1 LSSST
6 PSLADFGNYL
16 GSRREAI
23 LDTWRE
29 ASLSDPVLTSGDS
42 LTRDQFRDHIPQVLE
57 ALQRKLRSVPGEAQ
71 ETQADVEIR
80 QEEAKHGLQRWQQ
93 GFRLEELTREWGLLH
108 LCLASELEEYAMSRK
123 QWAPRDLWAAG
134 RELILLVNEGVS
146 ESIARYAALERAA
159 AAGRA
164 NDLSQAVAQLE
175 ALERRRA
182 ELIHQAVHD
191 LRGNAQSVTTIAQ
204 VLGGENVPE
213 SERMEF
219 AKLLQNSVEVLGSM
233 VTELM
238 ELARLEAGQE
248 RRNIAPFDATEL
260 ATDLCK
266 LNAHRAASQRL
277 FLRHSGPAR
286 LPVEGDASKVRR
298 LVQNLLQNALKY
310 TEKGGVT
317 VSWGTE
323 PGHWWVIVQDTGPGL
338 LSGPGTPL
346 AKGIRDA
353 TVVAREADEQAA
365 DSAGRVSHVLN
376 QADAGTASPLPG
388 RQKTGEGIGLSI
400 VKRLCEL
407 LDASLELTSS
417 SASGTTVRVLF
428 PLAYPV
434 APATP
439 AANT

>member
-1 LSSST
+1 M
-6 PSLADFGNYL
+6 
-16 GSRREAI
+16 
-23 LDTWRE
+23 
-29 ASLSDPVLTSGDS
+29 LTSGDS

-57 ALQRKLRSVPGEAQ
+57 ALQHKLRSLPGSTR

-108 LCLASELEEYAMSRK
+108 LCLASELEEYAATRK
-123 QWAPRDLWAAG
+123 QWAPLDLWAAG
-134 RELILLVNEGVS
+134 RELILLVNEGVF
-146 ESIARYAALERAA
+146 ESAARYAALERAA

-164 NDLSQAVAQLE
+164 SDLSHAVAQLE
-175 ALERRRA
+175 DLERRRA

-204 VLGGENVPE
+204 VLGGENIPE
-213 SERMEF
+213 AERMEF
-219 AKLLQNSVEVLGSM
+219 AKLLQNSVDVLGSM

-248 RRNIAPFDATEL
+248 RRIVAPFDATGL

-266 LNAHRAASQRL
+266 LNAHRAMAQGL
-277 FLRHSGPAR
+277 FLRHSGPAQ
-286 LPVEGDASKVRR
+286 LLVEGDASKVRR

-323 PGHWWVIVQDTGPGL
+323 PAHWWLIVQDTGPGL
-338 LSGPGTPL
+338 QGGPGTPL
-346 AKGIRDA
+346 AKGIREA
-353 TVVAREADEQAA
+353 TVVARLADERAA
-365 DSAGRVSHVLN
+365 DSTGRVSHVLN
-376 QADAGTASPLPG
+376 QADAGTASPLPA
-388 RQKTGEGIGLSI
+388 RQQTGEGIGLSI

-407 LDASLELTSS
+407 LDASVELTSS
-417 SASGTTVRVLF
+417 SASGTMIRILF
-428 PLAYPV
+428 PLAYP
-434 APATP
+434 APAATPATP
-439 AANT
+439 AAKT